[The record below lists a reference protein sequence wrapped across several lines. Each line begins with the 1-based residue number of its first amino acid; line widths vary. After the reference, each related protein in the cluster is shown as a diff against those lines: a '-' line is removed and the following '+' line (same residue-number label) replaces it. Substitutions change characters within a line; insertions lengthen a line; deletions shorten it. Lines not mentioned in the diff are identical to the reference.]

1 VKLVLRRSELTEV
14 DATMQVLGELPNL
27 AILRLKTKPFGLGGR
42 VSLPVRDPPET
53 GKISRSRNYPGLET
67 ARISRKI
74 SPKFKFFKKICMN
87 GNRCIPSGNRR
98 FPTGFR

>member
-1 VKLVLRRSELTEV
+1 M
-14 DATMQVLGELPNL
+14 DAWTWSQESK
-27 AILRLKTKPFGLGGR
+27 AGGQTR

-53 GKISRSRNYPGLET
+53 GKISGSRNYPGLET
-67 ARISRKI
+67 ARIFRKI
-74 SPKFKFFKKICMN
+74 SPKFKIFKKICMN